1 MIDLYLPGVVTG
13 PVAPPELVDVNADVV
28 TVVGTKIEFK
38 G

>member
-1 MIDLYLPGVVTG
+1 VVSG
-13 PVAPPELVDVNADVV
+13 PVAPPELVDVDADVV